1 MQSMGRPGNPAV
13 ENTAGNPLKYGM
25 AAVRHD
31 LVIIVPAYNEA
42 GRIRQTISAVEAV
55 TDVPI
60 IVVNDG
66 SDDSTSD
73 EAREAG
79 AIVLD
84 LPFNLGYGAALQ
96 TGYQF
101 ALREGF
107 AYAVQMDADGQH
119 DPSYI
124 TALMNAVKRGDV
136 DVAIGS
142 RFLGEGEYRPTV
154 VKKIGMIFFRMLASM
169 LTRQK
174 VTDPTSGFQAL
185 NRRAMQFYASDAYPV
200 DFPDADVLIMLHR
213 NGMRFKEVPVKM
225 HQSPKKKS
233 MHSGLVPTYYLFK
246 MILSIFVTLLREKYP
261 QEEA

>member
-1 MQSMGRPGNPAV
+1 MTMTDYIV
-13 ENTAGNPLKYGM
+13 
-25 AAVRHD
+25 
-31 LVIIVPAYNEA
+31 VIPAYNEA
-42 GRIRQTISAVEAV
+42 GRIRQTLSGIQAV
-55 TDVPI
+55 TEAPI

-66 SDDSTSD
+66 SDDSTSE

-79 AIVLD
+79 AIVLN

-96 TGYQF
+96 TGYQY
-101 ALREGF
+101 ALRKGYA

-119 DPSYI
+119 DPSCI
-124 TALMNAVKRGDV
+124 MPLMHAVKKGDA
-136 DVAIGS
+136 DVVVGS

-154 VKKIGMIFFRMLASM
+154 VKKIGMRFFRILASL

-213 NGMRFKEVPVKM
+213 NGMRFREIPVKM